1 MRLAW
6 HNLIHDRLRFLVTVA
21 GIAFA
26 VFLMIFQSSLFTGFL
41 QAASL
46 GVDASD
52 AEIWI
57 VSRGTNSFEFPGPLP
72 ERFHDLALGVPG
84 VAAVQRIVVGFAYWQ
99 QASGRL
105 QAVLLIG
112 AEPGVGRRFPIPH
125 SQAGIAVIAPEAV
138 LPEAVLVDRSN
149 LAPLEFT
156 PATREVEIGQRRAT
170 SISIIDNFASFFG
183 TPFVFTAY
191 SEAVKY
197 LHMDQHTTS
206 FLTVHLTPGSQV
218 AEVKDKL
225 QAHLPEADVWTRQE
239 FARRAQRFWVIKTGA
254 GGALLTG
261 AFLGFLVGLAI
272 VSQNI
277 YATTLEN
284 LEEYATLKAL
294 GASRGY
300 VQRVVIAQALIS
312 GVVGSLIGLAAI
324 FPAVKLVKT
333 QIAWVYTPWWLPLA
347 IIVVSALMCGLASVV
362 SVRKA
367 LSVEPGRVFRA

>member
-6 HNLIHDRLRFLVTVA
+6 HNLVHDRLRFLVTVA

-46 GVDASD
+46 GIDATD

-72 ERFHDLALGVPG
+72 ERFRDLALGVPG
-84 VAAVQRIVVGFAYWQ
+84 VATVQRIVVGFTYWQ

-105 QAVLLIG
+105 QSVLLIG
-112 AEPGVGRRFPIPH
+112 AEPGVGSRFPLPRL
-125 SQAGIAVIAPEAV
+125 QVGLDANK
-138 LPEAVLVDRSN
+138 PEAVLVDRSN

-156 PATREVEIGQRRAT
+156 LAEREVEIGQRRAT
-170 SISIIDNFASFFG
+170 SIGIIDDFASFFG
-183 TPFVFTAY
+183 TPFVFTSYA
-191 SEAVKY
+191 EAIRY
-197 LHMDQHTTS
+197 LRIDRNVTS
-206 FLTVHLTPGSQV
+206 FLTVQLAPSSNV
-218 AEVKDKL
+218 EKVKSELK
-225 QAHLPEADVWTRQE
+225 ARLPEADVWTRQE

-312 GVVGSLIGLAAI
+312 GVAGSIIGLAAI

-333 QIAWVYTPWWLPLA
+333 QIAWVYTPWWLPLM
-347 IIVVSALMCGLASVV
+347 IIAVSALMCGLASVV

-367 LSVEPGRVFRA
+367 LGVEPGRVFRA